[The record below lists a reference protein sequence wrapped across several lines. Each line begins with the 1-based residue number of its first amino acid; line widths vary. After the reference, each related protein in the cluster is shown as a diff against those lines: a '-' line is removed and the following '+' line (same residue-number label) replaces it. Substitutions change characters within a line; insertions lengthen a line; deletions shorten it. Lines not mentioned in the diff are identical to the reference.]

1 MVKGSVT
8 DRYVVDLKSR
18 RSGHLLHFYQF
29 RQLIML
35 VKINVPTIG
44 IAEGGTTDK
53 MTTAIL
59 NTANTQPI
67 RGVGVG
73 GAIRRAG
80 GTDIT
85 VGRNLTTR
93 YITKPLDQ
101 LSIWQ
106 PAF

>member
-1 MVKGSVT
+1 MKGSVT

-53 MTTAIL
+53 MTTAIV

-80 GTDIT
+80 APDINAS
-85 VGRNLTTR
+85 GNLAAQ
-93 YITKPLDQ
+93 YISKPLDQ

-106 PAF
+106 PDF